1 MTYMR
6 TLSHGIF
13 QPQKFQ
19 KQTPSPSPSPSPTP
33 LSPDSNNH
41 DKCPIEAHSFVEP
54 LIDSLDNELEES
66 ASPSIREQQQQVDAG
81 GIVPITQKEVECMF
95 QEELVI
101 QDGDTITISFEPHLD
116 GCNSIQGDGSGPT
129 EFSDVHEQ
137 FRDLGHRKED
147 MLKRLREA
155 LGEGTGQKNLQ
166 DLYQTIPG
174 LEAFLTNNRNEAMK
188 EDLISQSSISAA
200 SSVQPTAS
208 TGSAHIQA
216 PSTSPLRPS
225 PVSIPVTTPLVNR
238 EDTPAGVSDTPI
250 PGRDYNPADI
260 VNEVKVRLH
269 KREQINNKGKSFR
282 SDEKGYHKAETFHDG
297 AAQQIPSS
305 RTDKDK
311 AHAHISKAVKESKD
325 KVSIIKQDSQTG
337 VDKGHHIDQADRQ
350 KDEVKRVNLS
360 RPKLNQSLRE
370 KEAFVKAYQQEKR
383 SSFRTLPSFL
393 PSTFPLHSFL
403 HSFLV
408 SSLCAG
414 LEKEK

>member
-19 KQTPSPSPSPSPTP
+19 KQTPSPSPPP
-33 LSPDSNNH
+33 LSPDSNDH
-41 DKCPIEAHSFVEP
+41 DNCPMEAHSFVEP
-54 LIDSLDNELEES
+54 LIDSLDNEFEES
-66 ASPSIREQQQQVDAG
+66 ASPSIREQHEEVDTG
-81 GIVPITQKEVECMF
+81 GIVPITQKEVECML

-116 GCNSIQGDGSGPT
+116 GCNSIQGDGSNPT
-129 EFSDVHEQ
+129 EFSDVYEQ
-137 FRDLGHRKED
+137 SRDVEHRKED

-174 LEAFLTNNRNEAMK
+174 LEAFLTNKRKEATE

-208 TGSAHIQA
+208 AGSAHIQA
-216 PSTSPLRPS
+216 PSTSPLQPS
-225 PVSIPVTTPLVNR
+225 PASIPVTTPLVNR
-238 EDTPAGVSDTPI
+238 EDAPAGVSATPI
-250 PGRDYNPADI
+250 PGRDYNPANT

-282 SDEKGYHKAETFHDG
+282 SNEKGYNKAETHDG

-305 RTDKDK
+305 GTDKDK
-311 AHAHISKAVKESKD
+311 AHAHTSKVVKESKD
-325 KVSIIKQDSQTG
+325 KVSIKQDSRTG

-360 RPKLNQSLRE
+360 RPKLKQSLRE

-383 SSFRTLPSFL
+383 SSFHTFLPSFL
-393 PSTFPLHSFL
+393 PSTFPLPSFIHFSYL
-403 HSFLV
+403 FYV
-408 SSLCAG
+408 QG
-414 LEKEK
+414 QRKRNR